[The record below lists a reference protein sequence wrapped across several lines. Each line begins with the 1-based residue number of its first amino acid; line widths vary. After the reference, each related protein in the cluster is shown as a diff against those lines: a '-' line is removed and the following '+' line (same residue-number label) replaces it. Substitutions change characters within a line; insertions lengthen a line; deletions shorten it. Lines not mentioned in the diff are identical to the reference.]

1 MEPIPETA
9 QADDAYGPFLLDDQD
24 LLPLLGDLGRRLT
37 TLVPDCVALSISLIR
52 SGVTFTVASIGA
64 RALSLDGVQY
74 SDAGPC
80 LNAMDLDETVA
91 WSVDDVEERWHLFSL
106 AAAAVGVASTLSSDR
121 ARGCGPRRVQSLRQH
136 PSCLRRTPR
145 DHRGL
150 AQRLALKRTTDANLG
165 FSTLTAARAAPQVL
179 RDATRMSMAAALLAR
194 LSDAL
199 VAAANERMHRAAS
212 QAGISS
218 RELVDGVRAA
228 MERGA

>member
-106 AAAAVGVASTLSSDR
+106 AAAAVGVASTLSFPIVREDAVLGGFNLYASTPHAFDGLH
-121 ARGCGPRRVQSLRQH
+121 ATIADLLSAW
-136 PSCLRRTPR
+136 PSN
-145 DHRGL
+145 
-150 AQRLALKRTTDANLG
+150 ATTNADLG

-194 LSDAL
+194 LS
-199 VAAANERMHRAAS
+199 RHHCR
-212 QAGISS
+212 G
-218 RELVDGVRAA
+218 RE
-228 MERGA
+228 